1 MLLTPLYHM
10 LENGE
15 NYNTELYRKS
25 NWPPMNREITIEQ
38 ALVIARNQGYNCLL
52 YTSDAADE

>member
-38 ALVIARNQGYNCLL
+38 ALVIARNQGYKLKSI
-52 YTSDAADE
+52 TAQP

>member
-25 NWPPMNREITIEQ
+25 NLPPMHREITIDQ
-38 ALVIARNQGYNCLL
+38 ALVIAQNQGYKLKSI
-52 YTSDAADE
+52 TAQP